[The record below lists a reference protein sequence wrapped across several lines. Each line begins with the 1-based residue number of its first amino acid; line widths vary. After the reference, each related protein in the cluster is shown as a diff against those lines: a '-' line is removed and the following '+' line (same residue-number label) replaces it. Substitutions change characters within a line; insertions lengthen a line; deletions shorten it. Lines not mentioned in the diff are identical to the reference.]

1 MNKQNLKSISRSI
14 PVPVETIE
22 RRIYLIGGQKVML
35 DRDLAGLYRVETFNL
50 NKAVKINRAR
60 FPADF
65 MFQLTKAEAESLTF
79 QNGIS
84 KSPGRGGSR
93 HRPYAFTEH
102 GVAMLSSILRSKR
115 AVQMN
120 ILIIRIFVKLRAML
134 GAHKHLARKVDDL
147 ERTQNEHGAKITTIY
162 DFVGKLVAAP
172 EKPKRSMGF
181 R

>member
-1 MNKQNLKSISRSI
+1 
-14 PVPVETIE
+14 
-22 RRIYLIGGQKVML
+22 
-35 DRDLAGLYRVETFNL
+35 
-50 NKAVKINRAR
+50 
-60 FPADF
+60 
-65 MFQLTKAEAESLTF
+65 
-79 QNGIS
+79 
-84 KSPGRGGSR
+84 
-93 HRPYAFTEH
+93 
-102 GVAMLSSILRSKR
+102 MLSSILRSKR